1 MSKGY
6 MKEKKSDQVKDGTS
20 SFDGTWVCLLNTHSV
35 YTICSV
41 SPYLD
46 WGQLV
51 RDVDHMDS
59 DIDVLVDVHP
69 SPAALTASV
78 KHSNKKL
85 GGGGGSNHNMSQ
97 HSRRGRGTVIMA
109 CLNTQHKSTQG
120 HLVALCALHP
130 HLNSRCRTPVFQNQA
145 HPPIEQSHDRV
156 TQLSH
161 QTGGWGSLQQAW
173 SWPQHSHRGLC
184 HWLWGSARWQGAWYP
199 RVKQHKAQCDVKG
212 GLHVIVCVCT
222 HVWVCLHLCAAVSV
236 ST

>member
-35 YTICSV
+35 HTICSV

-46 WGQLV
+46 WRQLV
-51 RDVDHMDS
+51 RNVDHMDS

-85 GGGGGSNHNMSQ
+85 GGRGGSDHNMSQ

-120 HLVALCALHP
+120 HLVVLLCIAL
-130 HLNSRCRTPVFQNQA
+130 S
-145 HPPIEQSHDRV
+145 S
-156 TQLSH
+156 QL
-161 QTGGWGSLQQAW
+161 TL
-173 SWPQHSHRGLC
+173 
-184 HWLWGSARWQGAWYP
+184 
-199 RVKQHKAQCDVKG
+199 
-212 GLHVIVCVCT
+212 
-222 HVWVCLHLCAAVSV
+222 
-236 ST
+236 